1 MDINKK
7 TTVIIGAGQMGRAAA
22 ELLHPN
28 RARLLAFGDNDPNV
42 WTEAG
47 RESGRV
53 SWNAPGDA
61 PVLPVAEALALGP
74 QQVVICVLGED
85 RAEALKGQVR
95 ELGYEGPVVL
105 LREIYELFDL
115 RSRCIGQLAQ
125 RVRGLQIPGAVA
137 ELGVYRGNTAWQLNA
152 LFPDRKLYLFDTF
165 EGFDAR
171 DVAREHETDGT
182 DEAGAR
188 NGAGSGAGPGGA
200 DCIRAGHA
208 KTGRFSDTSAEA
220 VLRRM
225 PHPEH
230 VIVRQGFFPE
240 TAVYEG
246 EGPAFA
252 LVSLDPDLY
261 APTLEGLRYFYPRIS
276 PGGMIVVHD
285 YDNKQFEGVKR
296 AVEEFEKE
304 LQGRGDQPLHMVPLG
319 DLHGS
324 CVILK

>member
-1 MDINKK
+1 MDINMK

-28 RARLLAFGDNDPNV
+28 RARLLAFGDNDPRV
-42 WTEAG
+42 WTKAD
-47 RESGRV
+47 
-53 SWNAPGDA
+53 PGDGKGA
-61 PVLPVAEALALGP
+61 PVLPVAEALALEP

-115 RSRCIGQLAQ
+115 RSRCIGQLA
-125 RVRGLQIPGAVA
+125 RRASDLQIPGAVA
-137 ELGVYRGNTAWQLNA
+137 ELGVYRGDTAWQLNA

-171 DVAREHETDGT
+171 DVEREHAD
-182 DEAGAR
+182 
-188 NGAGSGAGPGGA
+188 AGSVEGGRSA
-200 DCIRAGHA
+200 HA
-208 KTGRFSDTSAEA
+208 QTGRFSDTSAEA

-240 TAVYEG
+240 TAVYE
-246 EGPAFA
+246 EDGPAFA
-252 LVSLDPDLY
+252 LASLDPDLY
-261 APTLEGLRYFYPRIS
+261 APVLEGLRYFYPRMS

-296 AVEEFEKE
+296 AVQEFEKE
-304 LQGRGDQPLHMVPLG
+304 LLGRGDQPLHMVPLG

>member
-1 MDINKK
+1 MDISMK
-7 TTVIIGAGQMGRAAA
+7 TTAIIGAGQMGRAAA

-28 RARLLAFGDNDPNV
+28 RVRLLAFGDNDPRV
-42 WTEAG
+42 WTKA
-47 RESGRV
+47 S
-53 SWNAPGDA
+53 PGNGEGA
-61 PVLPVAEALALGP
+61 PVLPVAEALALEP

-85 RAEALKGQVR
+85 RADMLEKQVR

-115 RSRCIGQLAQ
+115 RSRCIGQLA
-125 RVRGLQIPGAVA
+125 RRARDLQIPGAVA
-137 ELGVYRGNTAWQLNA
+137 ELGVYRGDTAWQLNA
-152 LFPDRKLYLFDTF
+152 LFPNRKLYLFDTF
-165 EGFDAR
+165 EGFDVR
-171 DVAREHETDGT
+171 DVEREH
-182 DEAGAR
+182 
-188 NGAGSGAGPGGA
+188 
-200 DCIRAGHA
+200 
-208 KTGRFSDTSAEA
+208 AEA

-240 TAVYEG
+240 TAVYEEG
-246 EGPAFA
+246 GPAFA
-252 LVSLDPDLY
+252 FVSLDPDLY
-261 APTLEGLRYFYPRIS
+261 APVLEGLRYFYPRMS

-296 AVEEFEKE
+296 AVQEFEKE
-304 LQGRGDQPLHMVPLG
+304 LLGRGDQPLHMVPLG

>member
-1 MDINKK
+1 MDISMK
-7 TTVIIGAGQMGRAAA
+7 TTAIIGAGQMGRAAA

-28 RARLLAFGDNDPNV
+28 RVRLLAFGDNDPRV
-42 WTEAG
+42 WTKA
-47 RESGRV
+47 S
-53 SWNAPGDA
+53 PGNGEGA
-61 PVLPVAEALALGP
+61 PVLPVAEALALEP

-85 RAEALKGQVR
+85 RADMLEKQVR

-115 RSRCIGQLAQ
+115 RSRCIGQLA
-125 RVRGLQIPGAVA
+125 RRARDLQIPGAVA
-137 ELGVYRGNTAWQLNA
+137 ELGVYRGDTAWQLNA
-152 LFPDRKLYLFDTF
+152 LFPNRKLYLFDTF
-165 EGFDAR
+165 EGFDVR
-171 DVAREHETDGT
+171 DVEREHA
-182 DEAGAR
+182 EAGPAE
-188 NGAGSGAGPGGA
+188 GGRSA
-200 DCIRAGHA
+200 HA
-208 KTGRFSDTSAEA
+208 QTGRFSDTSAEA

-240 TAVYEG
+240 TAVYEEG
-246 EGPAFA
+246 GPAFA
-252 LVSLDPDLY
+252 FVSLDPDLY
-261 APTLEGLRYFYPRIS
+261 APVLEGLRYFYPRMS

-296 AVEEFEKE
+296 AVQEFEKE
-304 LQGRGDQPLHMVPLG
+304 LLGRGDQPLHMVPLG